1 MSNPIEI
8 LKGFMG
14 KGGNP
19 QQLLQKAMGMTNNSN
34 PMISNLVSM
43 AQNGDAK
50 SVEQFA
56 RNICKERGI
65 DFDKEFNAFM
75 SNFNKR

>member
-1 MSNPIEI
+1 MEI
-8 LKGFMG
+8 LKDFVG

-34 PMISNLVSM
+34 PMISNLVNL
-43 AQNGDAK
+43 AQSGNK
-50 SVEQFA
+50 EQVEQFA